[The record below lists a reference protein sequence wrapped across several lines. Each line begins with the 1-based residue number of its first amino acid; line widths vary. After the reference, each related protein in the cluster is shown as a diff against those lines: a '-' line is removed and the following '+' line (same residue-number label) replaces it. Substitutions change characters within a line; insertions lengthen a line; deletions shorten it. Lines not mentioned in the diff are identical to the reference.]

1 MTKESEGVTNHSTPL
16 QSEQRNQL
24 HLTNQI
30 TLIKFLRKKLWA
42 GKSGMQQIHV
52 VKLNT
57 KKKIFASV
65 YICQCIFFVHLHFTT
80 IISWCK
86 IYISDFCHFKV

>member
-16 QSEQRNQL
+16 QSEQTNQL

-57 KKKIFASV
+57 EKK
-65 YICQCIFFVHLHFTT
+65 
-80 IISWCK
+80 
-86 IYISDFCHFKV
+86 DFCFCLHLAMYFLCAFTLYNNYFMV